1 MAVVSGTREHRHPGR
16 HFLVR
21 ASEAELICGAIR
33 QLASGPLAEAT
44 IAALRAAGREAEAG
58 GSGGTFSFRA
68 PDHAEHLV
76 IRAAIRAH
84 GRLLVRP

>member
-1 MAVVSGTREHRHPGR
+1 MAVVSGTREHRPPRR

-44 IAALRAAGREAEAG
+44 IAALRAAGREAAAG
-58 GSGGTFSFRA
+58 GPGGTFFFEA
-68 PDHAEHLV
+68 PEHAEHLV
-76 IRAAIRAH
+76 IRAAIRVH
-84 GRLLVRP
+84 SRLLIRP

>member
-1 MAVVSGTREHRHPGR
+1 MAVSGTHEHCPSRR

-21 ASEAELICGAIR
+21 VSEAELICGAIR

-44 IAALRAAGREAEAG
+44 IAALRAAGREAEVG
-58 GSGGTFSFRA
+58 GSGGNTFRFQA

-76 IRAAIRAH
+76 TLAAIRAR

>member
-1 MAVVSGTREHRHPGR
+1 MAVASGTREHRHPGR

-44 IAALRAAGREAEAG
+44 IAALRAAGREAQAG
-58 GSGGTFSFRA
+58 GPGGTFFFEA
-68 PDHAEHLV
+68 PEHSEHLV
-76 IRAAIRAH
+76 IRAAIKVNSH
-84 GRLLVRP
+84 LLVRP